1 MVANP
6 ASQPQDTTGG
16 GAQPVPEHFDA
27 SMAELE
33 AIVQKMEAGSM
44 SLEESVEAYRRGAE
58 LIASARRALAE
69 VEQQVRILEADV
81 LKPFDTGAADEA

>member
-1 MVANP
+1 MVVNP
-6 ASQPQDTTGG
+6 ASPPQDPAGA
-16 GAQPVPEHFDA
+16 AQPVPAHFDA

-33 AIVQKMEAGSM
+33 AIVQKMESGSM
-44 SLEESVEAYRRGAE
+44 SLEESLEAYRRGAE